1 MRRWAVFRDAPTM
14 SVIPNVAST
23 DDRPLIHVD
32 REAVLLQLIARVD
45 LDEYQKTRLRELT
58 TSGPDWMRTI
68 ELAKA
73 HGLRPLLFRH
83 LEGTLGQTLPRD
95 VLASLWIHQEQL
107 RAKNLRMRDELLEI
121 VHLLEHEGIPVLP
134 LKGPMLALQAY
145 KDLALREFGD
155 LDLLVPIEHRA
166 RARQLLAERGY
177 ASFFP
182 ISADAEAALLRSP
195 MHYHIALKRELMV
208 ELHWKT
214 DAEFPIEPLGDT
226 EWWKTLGRVRVG
238 DIDVRILAPHEQAL
252 ALCLHGSKHHWSSLH
267 WLVDIAEL
275 LALHPDI
282 DWDWMLTRAGELR
295 ANRRLALGLRL
306 LRDNMDCRFPAQVE
320 AWLGQQETVLL
331 LANDIASAWFELPPK
346 PLGAWQRLRRNLSL
360 YETLPARLRH
370 IANVL
375 FRPTLAEWSRW
386 PLPQP
391 LFFLYLP
398 LRGWRLLAKQFR
410 A

>member
-14 SVIPNVAST
+14 SVIPNLAST
-23 DDRPLIHVD
+23 DDRPPMHVD

-45 LDEYQKTRLRELT
+45 LDENQKTRLRELAA
-58 TSGPDWMRTI
+58 SGPDWTRI
-68 ELAKA
+68 VELAKA

-83 LEGTLGQTLPRD
+83 LEGALGQVLPRA

-121 VHLLEHEGIPVLP
+121 VRLLEHEGIPVLP

-145 KDLALREFGD
+145 KDLSLREFGD

-195 MHYHIALKRELMV
+195 VHYHIALKRELMV

-214 DAEFPIEPLGDT
+214 DAEFPLEPLGGA

-238 DIDVRILAPHEQAL
+238 DIDVRILAPHEQVL

-275 LALHPDI
+275 LALHRDI
-282 DWDWMLTRAGELR
+282 DWDWVLARAGELR
-295 ANRRLALGLRL
+295 ANRRLALGLL
-306 LRDNMDCRFPAQVE
+306 MLRDNMDCRFPGQVE
-320 AWLGQQETVLL
+320 AWLATQETVRS
-331 LANDIASAWFELPPK
+331 LASDIAIGWFELRPEPM
-346 PLGAWQRLRRNLSL
+346 GAWQRLRRNLSL
-360 YETLPARLRH
+360 YETTAARLKH
-370 IANVL
+370 IANVSL
-375 FRPTLAEWSRW
+375 RPTVAEWSRW
-386 PLPQP
+386 PLPKP

-398 LRGWRLLAKQFR
+398 LRGWRLLTKLLR
-410 A
+410 R